1 MGCFAHLKKSEVTYI
16 YITQHSHAYTKFPIP
31 AVKFSHCGNSL
42 YFKKSKQGRT
52 VYSTVNFSQTK
63 YNIVELLNITN
74 RHVLLE
80 SRPNVATL
88 IRIILIRYLYSITT
102 KLLQGLLICSL
113 KNTVCY
119 AEIWRKAIYSIKTN
133 CLKSSTFV
141 WALP

>member
-1 MGCFAHLKKSEVTYI
+1 MHIQSFQFQQLSFLTVTIAFILKKVNRGEQY
-16 YITQHSHAYTKFPIP
+16 
-31 AVKFSHCGNSL
+31 
-42 YFKKSKQGRT
+42 
-52 VYSTVNFSQTK
+52 TVNFCQTK
-63 YNIVELLNITN
+63 YSIVELLNITN